1 MPRAPKAPRPDSAH
15 LVATEVL
22 QELLDRIRDVG
33 PRGIPKAQLA
43 EALGKTP
50 RTVDRAIGLLEA
62 QGARFGKTRHR
73 LGGGAPVIHFAL
85 EKAPS
90 WDSKVTPHARL
101 ALEVALLA
109 LEGTGSDAWSSPLQS
124 LRELAEQHLSTRDK
138 QLFEQL
144 REHINVRAAADDAAP
159 LDRDLLLR
167 LFTALGD
174 PAGPREIE
182 LEYTAANGRQ
192 STRTVVPYTLTHDVF
207 SGGAFL
213 LAWDPRKAEPRHF
226 RLNRIEA
233 IRLTGRAGL
242 ISDRKLMAR
251 AREYQIGGWVAS
263 EEPFDVTVQVTG
275 DSWPAFLKETPPA
288 LPEVRVEAPRG
299 KPGVLLRFKATEFNA
314 PTRFILQFGAAAN
327 VLEPKALREHLR
339 DELKR
344 ALTAYGR

>member
-1 MPRAPKAPRPDSAH
+1 MPRALKPARPDTAN
-15 LVATEVL
+15 LVAAEVL
-22 QELLDRIRDVG
+22 QEILDRIRDAG
-33 PRGIPKAQLA
+33 PKGISKAALA
-43 EALGKTP
+43 EALDKTP
-50 RTVDRAIGLLEA
+50 RTIDRAIGVLEA
-62 QGARFGKTRHR
+62 QGARFGKDR
-73 LGGGAPVIHFAL
+73 LRVGNGAPVIHFSL

-144 REHINVRAAADDAAP
+144 RDHINVRAAADDAVP
-159 LDRDLLLR
+159 LDREVLLR

-174 PAGPREIE
+174 AAGPRELE

-213 LAWDPRKAEPRHF
+213 LAWDAKQSAPRHF

-233 IRLTGRAGL
+233 LRLTGRAG
-242 ISDRKLMAR
+242 IITDRALMEQAR
-251 AREYQIGGWVAS
+251 DYQIGGWVSA
-263 EEPFDVTVQVTG
+263 EAPFEVAVRVTG
-275 DSWPAFLKETPPA
+275 ESWPAFLRETPPA
-288 LPEVRVEAPRG
+288 LPEVLVEGRKG
-299 KPGVLLRFKATEFNA
+299 QPGVLLRFKATEFNA
-314 PTRFILQFGAAAN
+314 PTRFILQFGADAVVEGPAGLKGHVRDVLKAA
-327 VLEPKALREHLR
+327 LAR
-339 DELKR
+339 
-344 ALTAYGR
+344 Y